1 MKAPKRP
8 EREARKA
15 YSPPRL
21 VKYGEVRT
29 LTQSGSSGGAENV
42 AMPAANKMAS
52 DRALKENISR
62 IGDHP
67 FGFGLYLFDFKPEHR
82 AAHGDGRQFGVMAQE
97 VDGVAPHA
105 VGRDAAG
112 HAVVDYAALGIVPT
126 RR

>member
-1 MKAPKRP
+1 MKAPKQP
-8 EREARKA
+8 KREVKKA

-29 LTQSGSSGGAENV
+29 LTQAGSTGQTEN
-42 AMPAANKMAS
+42 MGQTNKRAS
-52 DRALKENISR
+52 DRALKENIAR

-67 FGFGLYLFDFKPEHR
+67 LGFGLYLFDFKPEHR

-97 VDGVAPHA
+97 VESVAPYA

-112 HAVVDYAALGIVPT
+112 HAMVDYAALGILRT

>member
-1 MKAPKRP
+1 MKAPKHP
-8 EREARKA
+8 EREAKKT

-29 LTQSGSSGGAENV
+29 LTQGGSTGGTENV
-42 AMPAANKMAS
+42 TMQANKMAS
-52 DRALKENISR
+52 DRALKENIAR

-67 FGFGLYLFDFKPEHR
+67 LGFGVYLFDFKPEHR

-97 VDGVAPHA
+97 VESVAPYA

-112 HAVVDYAALGIVPT
+112 YAMVDYAALGILRT

>member
-1 MKAPKRP
+1 MKAPKQP

-29 LTQSGSSGGAENV
+29 LTQSGSGGNAENV
-42 AMPAANKMAS
+42 AKPTSNKKAS
-52 DRALKENISR
+52 DRALKENIAR

-67 FGFGLYLFDFKPEHR
+67 LGFGLYLFDFRPEHR

-97 VDGVAPHA
+97 VESVAPQA

>member
-8 EREARKA
+8 KREAKKA

-29 LTQSGSSGGAENV
+29 LTQAGTSGDLEKSANQTGK
-42 AMPAANKMAS
+42 MPS
-52 DRALKENISR
+52 DSMLKENIAR

-67 FGFGLYLFDFKPEHR
+67 LGFGLYLFDFKPEHR
-82 AAHGDGRQFGVMAQE
+82 AAHGEGRQFGVMAQE
-97 VDGVAPHA
+97 VESVAPHA

-112 HAVVDYAALGIVPT
+112 HAVVDYAALGVLRT